1 MTIMDIIQVFR
12 EPGIRLLED
21 DGDVDFAHM
30 IETEMMKKEVMRL
43 NRQLECAEREGELW
57 HKK

>member
-1 MTIMDIIQVFR
+1 MDIVQVFR